1 MLWKLHLGQSLRPQV
16 RDYTFM
22 AASERQRKTKMPWPT
37 SMLSSVLAYCVLAI
51 TVAIAIITGLSYTWC
66 VCVSVCVH
74 TCGLTT
80 MHTQGG
86 QRKMSNVLLYPSMAF
101 SLESGCLTEPAS
113 ELAASKS
120 QWCPCLHTS
129 QHQGCRHRPDRDQL
143 FRYALGIKLRSS
155 PLCSEHSDP

>member
-1 MLWKLHLGQSLRPQV
+1 MTRMLC
-16 RDYTFM
+16 
-22 AASERQRKTKMPWPT
+22 
-37 SMLSSVLAYCVLAI
+37 SVLAYCVLAI
-51 TVAIAIITGLSYTWC
+51 TAAITLITSLSFTSC

-74 TCGLTT
+74 TCGLPT

-101 SLESGCLTEPAS
+101 SLETGRPTEPAS

-120 QWCPCLHTS
+120 QRCSCLHTS
-129 QHQGCRHRPDRDQL
+129 QHQGCRHRTDRDQL

-155 PLCSEHSDP
+155 PLCSKHSDPLSHLSSHRLL